1 MRGDYW
7 SRGEDKNS
15 VRGNV
20 GISGDGRSFS
30 VERSRKEEDLGDGI
44 EVKGR
49 WVEESGHWKRRLVR
63 VLTRPELRMRLG
75 HSESVGLTG
84 IDHLLIH
91 HISASAHFFELGVFG
106 LL

>member
-1 MRGDYW
+1 MRGDYC
-7 SRGEDKNS
+7 SRGQDKNS

-49 WVEESGHWKRRLVR
+49 RAEESGNWKRRLVR
-63 VLTRPELRMRLG
+63 VLKRPELRMRLG
-75 HSESVGLTG
+75 HSESRELACWYGALVTG
-84 IDHLLIH
+84 CGDC
-91 HISASAHFFELGVFG
+91 ERG
-106 LL
+106 